1 MIKITTEKLSEILD
15 GELVGNGDIT
25 LSNISTD
32 SRKPCQDGI
41 FFALKGE
48 NFNGH
53 RYVNDA
59 IEQGCRALVVEKLC
73 KISEDAQVAQII
85 VKNSKLALGK
95 LAKWLKFTLSP
106 QTAAITGSSGKTTV
120 KEMTAAILQQTAHR
134 LGLNNDAVLF
144 TQGNF
149 NNDIGVPLT
158 LLRLTEQTKF
168 AVIELGA
175 NHLKEIAYTT
185 KIANPDIAVIN
196 NFAHA
201 HLEGFGSLQGVAKAK
216 GEIFLGLKENGTAVI
231 NLDCQDL
238 PLWQKNIAD
247 REIQS
252 FSIKDP
258 QADYFADDI
267 LLLAQG
273 TTFNLHTPAGDM
285 EIYLPYAGMHNV
297 SNALAATAL
306 AMKLGANLNDVKQ
319 GLHQRMQV
327 KGRLYFEDINDHLT
341 LIDDTYN
348 ANVSS
353 MKAAIS
359 VLKQQSGFRIL
370 VLGDMGEL
378 GENSTTCHQQVGE
391 FAKNAQLDCV
401 FTLGEKSQSIAKIC
415 GGKAFFNLEDMMA
428 FLIPFVQSKCQQ
440 QKVTLLAKGSRSMHM
455 ENVISSLKDNLSC

>member
-59 IEQGCRALVVEKLC
+59 IEQGCRALIVEKLC

-106 QTAAITGSSGKTTV
+106 QTTAITGSSGKTTV

-185 KIANPDIAVIN
+185 KISNPDIAVIN
-196 NFAHA
+196 N
-201 HLEGFGSLQGVAKAK
+201 SRT
-216 GEIFLGLKENGTAVI
+216 IF
-231 NLDCQDL
+231 
-238 PLWQKNIAD
+238 
-247 REIQS
+247 
-252 FSIKDP
+252 F
-258 QADYFADDI
+258 
-267 LLLAQG
+267 
-273 TTFNLHTPAGDM
+273 
-285 EIYLPYAGMHNV
+285 
-297 SNALAATAL
+297 
-306 AMKLGANLNDVKQ
+306 
-319 GLHQRMQV
+319 
-327 KGRLYFEDINDHLT
+327 
-341 LIDDTYN
+341 
-348 ANVSS
+348 
-353 MKAAIS
+353 
-359 VLKQQSGFRIL
+359 
-370 VLGDMGEL
+370 
-378 GENSTTCHQQVGE
+378 
-391 FAKNAQLDCV
+391 
-401 FTLGEKSQSIAKIC
+401 
-415 GGKAFFNLEDMMA
+415 
-428 FLIPFVQSKCQQ
+428 
-440 QKVTLLAKGSRSMHM
+440 
-455 ENVISSLKDNLSC
+455 